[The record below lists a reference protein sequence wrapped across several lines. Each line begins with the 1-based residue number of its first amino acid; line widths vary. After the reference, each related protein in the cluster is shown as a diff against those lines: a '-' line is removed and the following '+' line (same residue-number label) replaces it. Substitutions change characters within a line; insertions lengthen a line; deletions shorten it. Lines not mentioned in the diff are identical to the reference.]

1 MSFLPFT
8 SHHFSTHHSPQQHDE
23 HNADHISVHDTQNHR
38 LNGIRPT
45 QHAED
50 DSHHHGAQQPCPHTL
65 HHCTA
70 HDADNPHH
78 NLFLSHHVHQHQ
90 YPHPHRHTTTQLP
103 THAPES
109 HYKDH
114 RPTDYGNPNCHFPFH
129 QHSAEAGIWTPTP
142 SSCHFGMRGAP
153 VWVVA
158 LNKPRHCPQ
167 ERSGGSSSPQSHH
180 FSTHHSPQQHD
191 EHNADHISVHDTQNH
206 RLNGIRPTQHAEDDS
221 HHHGAQQ
228 PCPHTLHHCTA
239 HDADNPH
246 HNLFLSHHLQNHGNT
261 HDSHDSNPFHR
272 NGRKQDCHHF
282 STHHSPQQH
291 DEHNTDH
298 ISVHD
303 TQNHRLNGIRPTQ
316 HAEDDSHH
324 HGAQQPCPHTLH
336 HRTAHDADNPHHNL
350 FPSHH
355 VHQHQYPHP
364 HRHATTQLP
373 PHAPASHYKDHR
385 PTDYGNPNCH
395 FPFHQHSGEHSH
407 QHHACLN

>member
-90 YPHPHRHTTTQLP
+90 YPHPHRHATTQLP

-167 ERSGGSSSPQSHH
+167 ERSGGSSSPQS
-180 FSTHHSPQQHD
+180 
-191 EHNADHISVHDTQNH
+191 
-206 RLNGIRPTQHAEDDS
+206 
-221 HHHGAQQ
+221 
-228 PCPHTLHHCTA
+228 
-239 HDADNPH
+239 
-246 HNLFLSHHLQNHGNT
+246 
-261 HDSHDSNPFHR
+261 
-272 NGRKQDCHHF
+272 HHF